1 MSEINYK
8 DFAKF
13 AKSRG
18 ISSMELDNVTSK
30 VVTDNNQYTDVFSE
44 LLKENQI
51 YFGDEFNPYTCNVAI
66 AELLYL
72 NYVNPDK
79 DITIYINSPGGSVYD
94 GMAVIDTIN
103 FINNDVSMI
112 GIGMAASMGAT
123 LLSSGTK
130 GKRYAL
136 PHTRIM
142 IHSVSSACE
151 GRFSDFENN
160 YKEFKRTQDE
170 MMSLLSENTGQ
181 SIEKLDEL
189 CKMDYWMTAAD
200 AKEFGIIDEVIF
212 NKK

>member
-1 MSEINYK
+1 MSANYK
-8 DFAKF
+8 DFAIF

-18 ISSMELDNVTSK
+18 ISSMQLDNVTSK
-30 VVTDNNQYTDVFSE
+30 VATDNNQYVDVFSE

-94 GMAVIDTIN
+94 GLAVIDTIN
-103 FINNDVSMI
+103 FIKNDVSMI

-123 LLSSGTK
+123 LLSSGAK

-151 GRFSDFENN
+151 GRFNDFENN

-170 MMSLLSENTGQ
+170 MMALLSKNTGQ
-181 SIEKLDEL
+181 SIKKLDEL

-212 NKK
+212 DKK